1 MAVNSLHHRY
11 ECNNIEYFPKTVMF
25 KTEVLLYCI
34 GFERQVLNLSK
45 RYLFIFT
52 KYKKMY
58 QIQCKMYKMK

>member
-11 ECNNIEYFPKTVMF
+11 ECNNIEYFLKAAMF
-25 KTEVLLYCI
+25 KTEVLLYCV

-52 KYKKMY
+52 KYKKCIRY
-58 QIQCKMYKMK
+58 NVKCTK